1 MPEQRLPEPAHESLV
16 VDYFLTNARYWR
28 SIYQE
33 SDAQSLIYRLR
44 REAVLELVDKLAL
57 PAGSRI
63 LEIGCGAGSTAVEL
77 ARRGHWVEAVDI
89 VPSMI
94 EMTRQSATDA
104 QVGHRLRTCLAA
116 AERLPY
122 PDRTFDLV
130 LAVGLLPWLRLPG
143 EALLEMARVLR
154 PDAPLIATADNR
166 WRLQRFLDPLGFAR
180 RLVGRVL
187 RRAGILRKAALVRL
201 DSPPEIDR
209 LLAACGFRKVHGLT
223 LGFGPFTALG
233 FRPLPGPVEVA
244 FHKSLQSAAG
254 SGLPFIRSAGAH
266 YVVLSRRN
274 GEVRQRLGANLVADI
289 G

>member
-1 MPEQRLPEPAHESLV
+1 MVAERPLEPAHESLV

-33 SDAQSLIYRLR
+33 ADVQSLIYRLR
-44 REAVLELVDKLAL
+44 REVVLELVDKLAL
-57 PAGSRI
+57 PTGSRI

-77 ARRGHWVEAVDI
+77 ARRGHWVEAVDV

-94 EMTRQSATDA
+94 EMTRQSATAA
-104 QVGHRLRTCLAA
+104 QVGHRLRTRLAA

-130 LAVGLLPWLRLPG
+130 LAIGLLPWLRLPG

-154 PDAPLIATADNR
+154 PNAPLIVTADNR

-187 RRAGILRKAALVRL
+187 RRAGVLRKAALARL

-209 LLAACGFRKVHGLT
+209 LLSACGFRKVQGLT

-244 FHKSLQSAAG
+244 IHKSLQGAAG
-254 SGLPFIRSAGAH
+254 SGLPFIRSSGSH
-266 YVVLSRRN
+266 YVVLARRG
-274 GEVRQRLGANLVADI
+274 GEVCQRPGANLVADS